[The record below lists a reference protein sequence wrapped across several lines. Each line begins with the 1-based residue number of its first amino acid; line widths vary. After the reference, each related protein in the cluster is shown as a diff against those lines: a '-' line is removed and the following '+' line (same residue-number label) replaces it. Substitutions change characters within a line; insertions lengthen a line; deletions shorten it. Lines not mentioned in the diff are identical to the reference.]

1 MLTIGYATCARS
13 KGGTLDKVELGNV
26 FEMIGSVLK
35 QDELDSVMSDISNTG
50 DGEVRKLPY
59 NSLAAPST
67 AEFIR

>member
-1 MLTIGYATCARS
+1 
-13 KGGTLDKVELGNV
+13 
-26 FEMIGSVLK
+26 MIGSALK

-50 DGEVRKLPY
+50 DGEVRKLSY